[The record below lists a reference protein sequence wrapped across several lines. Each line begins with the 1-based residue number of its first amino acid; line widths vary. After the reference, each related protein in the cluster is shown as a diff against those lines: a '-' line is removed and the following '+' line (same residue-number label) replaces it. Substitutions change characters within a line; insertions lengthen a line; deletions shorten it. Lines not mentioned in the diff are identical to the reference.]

1 MLYRESLTFLLFLS
15 VAIGEYLPKRN
26 ITWFPCPEVTSL
38 DVTCG
43 FLTVPLD
50 YVNTSSTETL
60 RLSMVKMNASK
71 QPKQGTILLNPGGPG
86 SSGREFLAG
95 ADGPGLRIATGGTFD
110 LIGFDPR
117 GVGDTL
123 PFSCFKNDSLRANYN
138 IKDPVCLNSSD
149 TAVGATRAV
158 RAVLAKSCEENAK
171 DTAKLIGTGYVARDM
186 MQIVDALGEN
196 GLLNYWGFSYGSA
209 LGATVAAM
217 FPERMGKVVLD
228 GVLNPFD
235 YFSGRDVSQL
245 TATDLSFDGFFT
257 GCVANPEMCALAE
270 LTSDAGELSDKV
282 YDLVYQLKYNPF
294 VTGPDAVSDIIDYT
308 FLKNAA
314 YSAIIRPVSWP
325 LFAIGLH
332 GLLTNNATEARTL
345 SSLTARQSTIFPDN
359 GKEAVPAIRLSD
371 VPRERVNTTSFEEIL
386 AEFYTTSDLLGDL
399 YASIAL
405 SYRDWPFQAKGAYL
419 GDFRVKT
426 RNPIL
431 FVGGKL
437 DPLTPLPDAY
447 NASAG
452 FEGSVVLEHNGYGHT
467 SPSDPSLC
475 TAKAIRAYFVNGT
488 LPLTGTKCEPLFGLF
503 SGNTTADALALLDIS

>member
-1 MLYRESLTFLLFLS
+1 
-15 VAIGEYLPKRN
+15 
-26 ITWFPCPEVTSL
+26 
-38 DVTCG
+38 
-43 FLTVPLD
+43 
-50 YVNTSSTETL
+50 
-60 RLSMVKMNASK
+60 
-71 QPKQGTILLNPGGPG
+71 
-86 SSGREFLAG
+86 
-95 ADGPGLRIATGGTFD
+95 
-110 LIGFDPR
+110 
-117 GVGDTL
+117 
-123 PFSCFKNDSLRANYN
+123 
-138 IKDPVCLNSSD
+138 
-149 TAVGATRAV
+149 
-158 RAVLAKSCEENAK
+158 
-171 DTAKLIGTGYVARDM
+171 M

-257 GCVANPEMCALAE
+257 GCVANPEMCALGE

-282 YDLVYQLKYNPF
+282 YDLFYHLKYNPF

-314 YSAIIRPVSWP
+314 WSAIIRPVSWP

-332 GLLTNNATEARTL
+332 GLLTNNVTEARTL
-345 SSLTARQSTIFPDN
+345 SSLTTPQPTIFPDN

-371 VPRERVNTTSFEEIL
+371 VPRKRVNTTSFEEIL

-405 SYRDWPFQAKGAYL
+405 SYRDWPFKAKGAYL

-437 DPLTPLPDAY
+437 DPLTPLTNAY

-452 FEGSVVLEHNGYGHT
+452 FEGSVVLEHNGYGVGLFFSFDRPAIARTFLFPVFYSGTWALTLTCCSILHLPTLRCVPRKPFELT
-467 SPSDPSLC
+467 SSMEHYHFQVPNASLC
-475 TAKAIRAYFVNGT
+475 LVCSLGT
-488 LPLTGTKCEPLFGLF
+488 RLRM
-503 SGNTTADALALLDIS
+503 LLRCWISRD

>member
-1 MLYRESLTFLLFLS
+1 MLHREILTFLLFLS
-15 VAIGEYLPKRN
+15 VAIGQHIPKRN
-26 ITWFPCPEVTSL
+26 ITWFPCPEATSVN
-38 DVTCG
+38 VTCG

-50 YVNTSSTETL
+50 YANTSTATM

-95 ADGPGLRIATGGTFD
+95 SDGPGLQIATGGTFD

-117 GVGDTL
+117 GVGDTI
-123 PFSCFKNDSLRANYN
+123 PFSCFKNDSLRANYH

-149 TAVGATRAV
+149 TAIGATRAV
-158 RAVLAKSCEENAK
+158 RAVLAKSCQENAK
-171 DTAKLIGTGYVARDM
+171 DTAELIGTGYVARDM
-186 MQIVDALGEN
+186 MQIVDALDEN

-270 LTSDAGELSDKV
+270 LTSKAGELSDKV
-282 YDLVYQLKYNPF
+282 YDLIYHLKYNPF
-294 VTGPDAVSDIIDYT
+294 VTGPDAVSEIIDYT

-314 YSAIIRPVSWP
+314 YSAILRPVSWP
-325 LFAIGLH
+325 LFATGLH
-332 GLLTNNATEARTL
+332 GLLTNNVTEARTL
-345 SSLTARQSTIFPDN
+345 SSLTAAQPTIFPDN

-371 VPRERVNTTSFEEIL
+371 IL
-386 AEFYTTSDLLGDL
+386 AEFYTTSDLLGDV
-399 YASIAL
+399 YASNAL
-405 SYRDWPFQAKGAYL
+405 SYRDWPFRAKGAYL

-426 RNPIL
+426 KNPIL
-431 FVGGKL
+431 FVGGRL
-437 DPLTPLPDAY
+437 DPVTPLPNAY

-452 FEGSVVLEHNGYGHT
+452 FEGSVVLEHGGYGHT

-488 LPLTGTKCEPLFGLF
+488 LPATGTKCEPLFGLF
-503 SGNTTADALALLDIS
+503 SGNTTADALALLAIS